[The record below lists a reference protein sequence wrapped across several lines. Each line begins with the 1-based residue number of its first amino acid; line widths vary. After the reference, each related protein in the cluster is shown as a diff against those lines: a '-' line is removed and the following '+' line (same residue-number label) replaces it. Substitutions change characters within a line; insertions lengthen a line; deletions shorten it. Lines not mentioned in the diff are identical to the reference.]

1 MTEEAKNLPTAW
13 DARLAKDA
21 QNVASTEVP
30 KIPQISLKGGI
41 MAYQGVAVPGNKLS
55 CIILGSAFQHRWY
68 EAEFD
73 PNKPATPACFALSL
87 DGDNMTP
94 HADSPKI
101 QSETCETC
109 DNFKW
114 GSDPKGGRGK
124 ACKAGR
130 RFTIL
135 PALAVQQGGVK
146 KAEMAMLT
154 CPVTSVRNWANY
166 VNRIASEYR
175 RPPYAML
182 TEISLHPHAKTQ
194 IELKFDAIGIV
205 EDEESLGEIVNRLQM
220 SETILMA
227 PYEFSESAERPAADP
242 NKKAKY

>member
-1 MTEEAKNLPTAW
+1 MTEETKNLPTAW
-13 DARLAKDA
+13 DERLAQDA
-21 QNVASTEVP
+21 QNVASQEVP

-41 MAYQGVAVPGNKLS
+41 MAYQGVAVPGNKLN

-68 EAEFD
+68 EKEFD
-73 PNKPATPACFALSL
+73 PNKPATPGCFALSMT
-87 DGDNMTP
+87 GDNMEP
-94 HADSPKI
+94 HEASPNKQSDSC
-101 QSETCETC
+101 ETCE
-109 DNFKW
+109 NFKW

-135 PALAVQQGGVK
+135 PAAAVQAGGVK

-166 VNRIASEYR
+166 VNRIASEFR

-194 IELKFDAIGIV
+194 IELKFEAIGII
-205 EDEESLGEIVNRLQM
+205 EDEGSLADIVNRLVM

-227 PYEFSESAERPAADP
+227 PYEFSENAEKPAEP
-242 NKKAKY
+242 KKNAKY